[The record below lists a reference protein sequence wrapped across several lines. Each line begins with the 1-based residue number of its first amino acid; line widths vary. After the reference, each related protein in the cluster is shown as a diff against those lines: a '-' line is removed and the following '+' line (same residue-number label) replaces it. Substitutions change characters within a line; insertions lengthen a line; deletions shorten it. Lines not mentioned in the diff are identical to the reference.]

1 VLDRVRRQWA
11 ISPVAVFA
19 VGAWLWTLR
28 DGIRGPDVS
37 MGIMLVGAAVLL
49 AWLAGFAGT
58 ASGSPAGPRRRT
70 WPELGVAVS
79 HMTADPLGILRAGLA
94 LQLTGFA
101 VLVFL
106 R

>member
-1 VLDRVRRQWA
+1 MRPNMWRTRGRA
-11 ISPVAVFA
+11 PAS
-19 VGAWLWTLR
+19 AWQR
-28 DGIRGPDVS
+28 
-37 MGIMLVGAAVLL
+37 AAVLL

-58 ASGSPAGPRRRT
+58 ASGSPARPRRRT

-94 LQLTGFA
+94 MPLTGFA